1 MLVESTGYC
10 ESNKNCLEICTCNKI
25 PFDLMPTKAAAVV
38 PTSFTSFPSPS
49 PYTHN
54 VDIHNLT
61 PARGECGVGEQH
73 KLTNQKTENRNQKT
87 ENHESCYRC
96 DLSSEP
102 FRHMKQYPSTLLS
115 WSLSTCQSLSG
126 TFVVINAVIKLEPPV
141 KWPSWQ
147 ISISISLSISSIQ
160 WVDVPTVWPSA
171 SQTTWVCL
179 SFNCYRHAAH
189 LISSC
194 RISTLYSPLS
204 SYFSFQHENV
214 AEADPSSASTASPYQ
229 LAFLSLAFHSLSLPL
244 FLSLFLARV

>member
-1 MLVESTGYC
+1 MG
-10 ESNKNCLEICTCNKI
+10 
-25 PFDLMPTKAAAVV
+25 
-38 PTSFTSFPSPS
+38 
-49 PYTHN
+49 
-54 VDIHNLT
+54 
-61 PARGECGVGEQH
+61 RGEQH

-102 FRHMKQYPSTLLS
+102 FRHMKQYRVPFYLS
-115 WSLSTCQSLSG
+115 PVASLSTWLSLSG

-160 WVDVPTVWPSA
+160 WVLQHPTSTVPTVWPSA

-194 RISTLYSPLS
+194 RISTLYPPLS
-204 SYFSFQHENV
+204 SLFVRLISAWKCCRSRSIIGLDYFTISVGVSFTCFSF
-214 AEADPSSASTASPYQ
+214 P
-229 LAFLSLAFHSLSLPL
+229 
-244 FLSLFLARV
+244 LSLFLSFAVSISLFSEGLN

>member
-1 MLVESTGYC
+1 
-10 ESNKNCLEICTCNKI
+10 
-25 PFDLMPTKAAAVV
+25 MPTKAAAVV

-49 PYTHN
+49 PLLIT
-54 VDIHNLT
+54 LT
-61 PARGECGVGEQH
+61 FTIWLLQGGKGEGGGEQH

-115 WSLSTCQSLSG
+115 WSLSTCLSLSG

-160 WVDVPTVWPSA
+160 WVDVPIVWPSA

-194 RISTLYSPLS
+194 RISTLYSPPPSFS
-204 SYFSFQHENV
+204 SLFVRLISAWKCCRSRSIIGLDYFTISVGVSFTCFSFPLS
-214 AEADPSSASTASPYQ
+214 PSFSV
-229 LAFLSLAFHSLSLPL
+229 
-244 FLSLFLARV
+244 SLFSEGLN